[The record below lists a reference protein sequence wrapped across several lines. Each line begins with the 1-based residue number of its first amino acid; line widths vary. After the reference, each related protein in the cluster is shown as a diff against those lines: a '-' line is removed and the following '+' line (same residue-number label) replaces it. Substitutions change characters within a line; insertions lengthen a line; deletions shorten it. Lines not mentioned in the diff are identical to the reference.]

1 MKTKF
6 LPKLLLLSL
15 FCVSL
20 NSCTADEILS
30 YTQGTSTTTGDS
42 SSTTTNATTTTDGTT
57 STDSTT
63 IADPREQPV
72 VTKPK

>member
-20 NSCTADEILS
+20 NSCTGDEILS
-30 YTQGTSTTTGDS
+30 YTQGA
-42 SSTTTNATTTTDGTT
+42 SSTTSASSSASKNGATTDSGTEP
-57 STDSTT
+57 
-63 IADPREQPV
+63 I
-72 VTKPK
+72 VTKPH

>member
-20 NSCTADEILS
+20 NSCTAEEILN
-30 YTQGTSTTTGDS
+30 YTQGAT
-42 SSTTTNATTTTDGTT
+42 ATTTVTTMNATAT
-57 STDSTT
+57 STIT
-63 IADPREQPV
+63 DPGIEPIV
-72 VTKPK
+72 PKPR

>member
-20 NSCTADEILS
+20 NSCTAEEILN
-30 YTQGTSTTTGDS
+30 YTQAVSTTSSDS
-42 SSTTTNATTTTDGTT
+42 TSSTPMDATATTDATTTV
-57 STDSTT
+57 DSDTEV
-63 IADPREQPV
+63 II
-72 VTKPK
+72 TKPK

>member
-15 FCVSL
+15 FCVAL

-30 YTQGTSTTTGDS
+30 YTQGDV
-42 SSTTTNATTTTDGTT
+42 SSTSDSTVSTTTDGTT
-57 STDSTT
+57 TDSST
-63 IADPREQPV
+63 IVEPGTEPIV
-72 VTKPK
+72 PKPK

>member
-20 NSCTADEILS
+20 NSCTAEEILN
-30 YTQGTSTTTGDS
+30 YTQS
-42 SSTTTNATTTTDGTT
+42 ATTTTSNTT
-57 STDSTT
+57 SSTT
-63 IADPREQPV
+63 MDATATTDATTTADSDTEVIVPKPR
-72 VTKPK
+72 

>member
-15 FCVSL
+15 FCVAL
-20 NSCTADEILS
+20 NSCTGDEILN
-30 YTQGTSTTTGDS
+30 YTQGVSTTTGDS
-42 SSTTTNATTTTDGTT
+42 SSTTTNATATTDGTT
-57 STDSTT
+57 TTDSTT

-72 VTKPK
+72 VPKPK

>member
-20 NSCTADEILS
+20 NSCTAEEILN
-30 YTQGTSTTTGDS
+30 YTQSISTISSDS
-42 SSTTTNATTTTDGTT
+42 TSSTTIDATATTDATTTA
-57 STDSTT
+57 DSDTEV
-63 IADPREQPV
+63 IVPR
-72 VTKPK
+72 PK

>member
-6 LPKLLLLSL
+6 IPELLLLSL

-30 YTQGTSTTTGDS
+30 YTQGTTATTSST
-42 SSTTTNATTTTDGTT
+42 SSTTMDATATTDGTT
-57 STDSTT
+57 TTDSTI
-63 IADPREQPV
+63 IADPYEQPV
-72 VTKPK
+72 VPRPR

>member
-20 NSCTADEILS
+20 NSCTAEEILN
-30 YTQGTSTTTGDS
+30 YTQGATATTSTTSTTMDATATTNS
-42 SSTTTNATTTTDGTT
+42 SS
-57 STDSTT
+57 
-63 IADPREQPV
+63 IADPGLEPIVPRPR
-72 VTKPK
+72 

>member
-20 NSCTADEILS
+20 NSCTAEEILN
-30 YTQGTSTTTGDS
+30 YTQGASTTTGDS
-42 SSTTTNATTTTDGTT
+42 SSTTTDGNTTD
-57 STDSTT
+57 SAP
-63 IADPREQPV
+63 IADPYEQPV

>member
-20 NSCTADEILS
+20 NSCTAEEILN
-30 YTQGTSTTTGDS
+30 YTQGATATTSTTSTSTTMDATATTNS
-42 SSTTTNATTTTDGTT
+42 SSV
-57 STDSTT
+57 
-63 IADPREQPV
+63 ADPGLEPV
-72 VTKPK
+72 VTRPR

>member
-20 NSCTADEILS
+20 NSCTAEEILNYS
-30 YTQGTSTTTGDS
+30 QGATATTSNTT
-42 SSTTTNATTTTDGTT
+42 SSTTMDATATTDATALTNPDPGTEP
-57 STDSTT
+57 
-63 IADPREQPV
+63 IVPKPR
-72 VTKPK
+72 

>member
-6 LPKLLLLSL
+6 IPELLLLSL

-30 YTQGTSTTTGDS
+30 YTQGATATTSTTST
-42 SSTTTNATTTTDGTT
+42 STTMDATATTDGTT
-57 STDSTT
+57 ITVPSEEP
-63 IADPREQPV
+63 IVPRPR
-72 VTKPK
+72 

>member
-15 FCVSL
+15 FCVAL

-30 YTQGTSTTTGDS
+30 YTQSNV
-42 SSTTTNATTTTDGTT
+42 SSTSDSIVSTSTDGTT
-57 STDSTT
+57 TDSST
-63 IADPREQPV
+63 IVEPGTEPIITR
-72 VTKPK
+72 PK

>member
-20 NSCTADEILS
+20 NSCTAEEILN
-30 YTQGTSTTTGDS
+30 YTQGATATTSVTTMNATATSTI
-42 SSTTTNATTTTDGTT
+42 TDPG
-57 STDSTT
+57 
-63 IADPREQPV
+63 IEPIVPKPR
-72 VTKPK
+72 

>member
-20 NSCTADEILS
+20 NSCTAEEILN
-30 YTQGTSTTTGDS
+30 YTQGASTTTGDS
-42 SSTTTNATTTTDGTT
+42 SSTASDATSTTDGTS

-72 VTKPK
+72 VPKPK

>member
-20 NSCTADEILS
+20 NSCTAEEILN
-30 YTQGTSTTTGDS
+30 YTQGATATTSTT
-42 SSTTTNATTTTDGTT
+42 STTIDATATTDGTT
-57 STDSTT
+57 TADSTT
-63 IADPREQPV
+63 IADPYEQPV
-72 VTKPK
+72 VPKPR